1 MKLIKNV
8 LHKGALCDI
17 GIKDGKIAAI
27 APAGTLEGCGEDFGG
42 AKIYPGLIDT
52 HSQGCVGHDTM
63 DRELSEMAEYYL
75 ENGTTTWYPTT
86 MTVAAEDIIAAT
98 EVDTSNISGA
108 NIGGFHLE
116 GPFINTKY
124 KGAQNEKYVAIP
136 DMELIKRCKAVKK
149 ITVAP
154 ESEGAMEFIS
164 ACAEAGIV
172 VSVGHSTCDYEEA
185 TRAFRAGASCLTH
198 TYNCMSPLHHRAP
211 GPIPAGAECGAYAE
225 LICDGI
231 HVHPAM
237 VRLLVKLYGSERIV
251 LVSDSVRAAGL
262 EDGVYDLGGLDITV
276 KGGVARTKD
285 GNLAGSTAT
294 LLHCVKCAIKF
305 GIPEERA
312 FMMATA
318 NPARLMGLDKKGKI
332 EVGCDA
338 DLIIL
343 DKDLNLIKTVVRGE
357 L

>member
-8 LHKGALCDI
+8 YHKGNLCDI
-17 GIKDGKIAAI
+17 AVEGGKIAAI
-27 APAGTLEGCGEDFGG
+27 ERAGTLSGDGEDFGG
-42 AKIYPGLIDT
+42 AKVYPGLIDT
-52 HSQGCVGHDTM
+52 HTHGCVGKDTM
-63 DRELSEMAEYYL
+63 DADLREMSEYYL
-75 ENGTTTWYPTT
+75 KMGVTSWYPTT
-86 MTVAAEDIIAAT
+86 MTVSEEDIIRAT
-98 EVDTSNISGA
+98 SVDLSKIGGA
-108 NIGGFHLE
+108 NILGFHLE
-116 GPFINTKY
+116 GPFINVKY
-124 KGAQNEKYVAIP
+124 TGAQNEKYVIAP
-136 DMELIKRCKAVKK
+136 TMELIKKCKSVKK
-149 ITVAP
+149 ITLAP
-154 ESEGAMEFIS
+154 EIDGAIDFIKECN
-164 ACAEAGIV
+164 AV
-172 VSVGHSTCDYEEA
+172 VSIGHSTCDYDTA
-185 TRAFRAGASCLTH
+185 KAAFKAGASCLTH

-262 EDGVYDLGGLDITV
+262 EDGIYDLGGLDITV
-276 KGGVARTKD
+276 KDGVARTKD

-294 LLHCVKCAIKF
+294 LLHCVRCAVSF
-305 GIPEERA
+305 GIPEEKA

-318 NPARLMGLDKKGKI
+318 NPARLMGLSNKGRL

-343 DKDLNLIKTVVRGE
+343 DRDLNLIKVMLSGE
-357 L
+357 FK